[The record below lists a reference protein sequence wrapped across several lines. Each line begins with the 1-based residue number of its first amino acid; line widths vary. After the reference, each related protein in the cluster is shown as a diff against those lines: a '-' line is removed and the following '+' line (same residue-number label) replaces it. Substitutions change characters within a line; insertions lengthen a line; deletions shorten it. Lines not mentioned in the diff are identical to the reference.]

1 MLALAFQVFLVLQQA
16 PCQALDRVFVAS
28 ASFVVES
35 HAPRDPRRSREQGV
49 DAINS
54 KKFCWVGLIFL
65 RALPHAARSPDNTGG
80 RQGVRAMWKEAFLE
94 DLE

>member
-1 MLALAFQVFLVLQQA
+1 MPALAFLVYLVLQQA

-35 HAPRDPRRSREQGV
+35 HAPRDPRSREQGV

-65 RALPHAARSPDNTGG
+65 RALPHAARSPDNMGG
-80 RQGVRAMWKEAFLE
+80 RQGVRAMWKEAVLE